1 MNHFEMKRKKEAS
14 RQWKLIGMTQNM
26 KWSNKFHE
34 VQFVAVLKEGQ
45 SMQYS
50 HWKLK

>member
-34 VQFVAVLKEGQ
+34 GQFLKEGQ

-50 HWKLK
+50 RWKLK